1 MPGRHE
7 RIYRHDWIWLESLKP
22 WSSDLH
28 HFFIC
33 LACLSHVVE
42 SFPVAEDR
50 IVLWQ
55 GSFSKWSAGAWH
67 PKEQLVELRQH
78 GVAGTLLRREVAGPQ
93 PVHCLWGLR
102 PNTERLGGIKNHLR
116 FWEFKTLRFEM
127 KVSSGFCVVKSIF
140 KLRYEVG
147 LKLPGDVNE
156 PSLRSLG
163 FRRQMIKVTYFIL
176 DPLGD

>member
-1 MPGRHE
+1 MSGVVGRAGQRLHGLVPSPMPGRHE
-7 RIYRHDWIWLESLKP
+7 RIYRHPDGIWLESLKP

-28 HFFIC
+28 QFFIY
-33 LACLSHVVE
+33 LACLTVTCCWVL
-42 SFPVAEDR
+42 PGAEDC
-50 IVLWQ
+50 IVFWQ

-116 FWEFKTLRFEM
+116 FGEFKIWNEAFIW
-127 KVSSGFCVVKSIF
+127 VSCCEEH
-140 KLRYEVG
+140 L
-147 LKLPGDVNE
+147 
-156 PSLRSLG
+156 
-163 FRRQMIKVTYFIL
+163 
-176 DPLGD
+176 